1 MTVHLVELDPEKDSQ
16 QYKRVQ
22 DRFQQTCSGNQIV
35 KIERV
40 QNPALFGSYMI
51 RKQKMDETKGSNE
64 QWLFH
69 GTPGNNCKLIN
80 HTGFNR
86 SFHGKNGEY
95 LFSILKTKRKE
106 RIGTKSP
113 IMSPNSQN
121 SIRSR
126 KFPYVTRQYA
136 TMCNCII
143 MLLIKKPRFHN
154 LASIIIFPM
163 SKYLYEKEATVK
175 HQNYSNIFVFVFV
188 FHV

>member
-1 MTVHLVELDPEKDSQ
+1 MNYTNTTIIIFLPQGVLLPAYWIPQPKDSQGVEMTVHLVELDPEKDSQ

-22 DRFQQTCSGNQIV
+22 DRFQQTCSGNQIA

-86 SFHGKNGEY
+86 SFHGKNGE
-95 LFSILKTKRKE
+95 
-106 RIGTKSP
+106 
-113 IMSPNSQN
+113 
-121 SIRSR
+121 
-126 KFPYVTRQYA
+126 
-136 TMCNCII
+136 
-143 MLLIKKPRFHN
+143 
-154 LASIIIFPM
+154 
-163 SKYLYEKEATVK
+163 
-175 HQNYSNIFVFVFV
+175 
-188 FHV
+188 